1 MTRYFFLKLELQ
13 SWTDKVLII
22 YMRDVFRIT
31 MVRVGSRSRWYYQ
44 HFNQLYVFP
53 VRYKCLQVLQDERDL
68 LEETKTTHTF
78 RRRVAA
84 LF

>member
-31 MVRVGSRSRWYYQ
+31 MVRVGSRSR
-44 HFNQLYVFP
+44 
-53 VRYKCLQVLQDERDL
+53 
-68 LEETKTTHTF
+68 
-78 RRRVAA
+78 
-84 LF
+84 